1 MGNIFYQDSLNLH
14 KRNETMDS
22 IKSIANF
29 TPNFKTASFNKN
41 YSANSLKLLTK
52 DTISFG
58 ARISEKEEAVNT
70 DWIDDKNI
78 KKIITR
84 IFSDGHARLTRKEIL
99 DLLRYFNYELKRN
112 TGDEYYK
119 HKYLDTNSIFRIKQE
134 EPRPAISYTN
144 DFKLALKNLNKTGG
158 ELLFVGSMPSDEE
171 IAKFNSTIQNCPD
184 EHKNPYRLK
193 LEQHQKQQSQQSQ
206 IDQEALKQSR
216 RMLENSCRAIIT
228 KAKESLYQ
236 NYYIEAKNLVNT
248 YNQEFSDNESL
259 QTALLEAEIKLEEIE
274 RKIDSIEYTEGDDSV
289 SVQEKID
296 ETEEEIAL
304 LWFKLNLTLEN
315 KINESQVSQYIN

>member
-58 ARISEKEEAVNT
+58 ARIPEKEEAVNT

-119 HKYLDTNSIFRIKQE
+119 HKYLDTNGEIENGTKYSPVAIIGGRSCKYNCTFCFHRNKLRIGHISSRSSFHPLHRKILILDFRLV
-134 EPRPAISYTN
+134 EPRQ
-144 DFKLALKNLNKTGG
+144 LLHNLPHK
-158 ELLFVGSMPSDEE
+158 
-171 IAKFNSTIQNCPD
+171 AFN
-184 EHKNPYRLK
+184 
-193 LEQHQKQQSQQSQ
+193 
-206 IDQEALKQSR
+206 A
-216 RMLENSCRAIIT
+216 
-228 KAKESLYQ
+228 
-236 NYYIEAKNLVNT
+236 
-248 YNQEFSDNESL
+248 
-259 QTALLEAEIKLEEIE
+259 
-274 RKIDSIEYTEGDDSV
+274 
-289 SVQEKID
+289 
-296 ETEEEIAL
+296 
-304 LWFKLNLTLEN
+304 
-315 KINESQVSQYIN
+315 